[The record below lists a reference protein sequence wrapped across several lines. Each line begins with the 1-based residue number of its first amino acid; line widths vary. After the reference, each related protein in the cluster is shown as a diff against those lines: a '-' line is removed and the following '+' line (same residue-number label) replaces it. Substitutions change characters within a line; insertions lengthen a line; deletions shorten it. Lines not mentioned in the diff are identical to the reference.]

1 MESESTL
8 LDVSS
13 LTGNMNL
20 SQVRHASNKSRKL
33 IVNPSI
39 SINIVLMEV
48 DANILMILEIDLILN
63 EVTITKT

>member
-13 LTGNMNL
+13 LMESMNL
-20 SQVRHASNKSRKL
+20 SPVRHASNKSRKL